1 MSYRSVG
8 VYIGAHGV
16 TSQYNTMKAE
26 GRLVNLSQL
35 QPGDLLFYAD
45 SSGYYHVTMAVGG
58 GKMIEAPR
66 AGVPVRIV
74 SIRYGDLV
82 PYVGRPTG

>member
-1 MSYRSVG
+1 
-8 VYIGAHGV
+8 
-16 TSQYNTMKAE
+16 MKAE

-35 QPGDLLFYAD
+35 QPGDLLFYA
-45 SSGYYHVTMAVGG
+45 SGGSYYHVTMAVGG